1 MFDVLRI
8 CMKLPIFYLRS
19 TQTHRRCNAGLDSFS
34 GGTKPVCVQPAT
46 STSDYSGASN
56 GRGAESYKILGD
68 GAKVEGKS
76 TNLYAS
82 ICSSIKDAAPSLH
95 GFSDRC
101 NDGVP
106 K

>member
-68 GAKVEGKS
+68 GAKVGGQIPKKHYS
-76 TNLYAS
+76 QAHGNT
-82 ICSSIKDAAPSLH
+82 
-95 GFSDRC
+95 GFSWITIMTI
-101 NDGVP
+101 
-106 K
+106 